1 MILRINKNTKIKEIQ
16 HEFSKRFPNLKIE
29 FFKDKN
35 KDGQLTANEMI
46 RDAEVNIGSI
56 REMGHDGI
64 YEIDGLV
71 TVAELEKNFYDI
83 FGVYVQVFRKSGN
96 TWLMT
101 TTTDHL
107 TLSEQNHLSAQQSE
121 EIPAEKP
128 FDAADRNDLE

>member
-1 MILRINKNTKIKEIQ
+1 MILRINKDTKINQIQ

-29 FFKDKN
+29 FFTDKN

-46 RDAEVNIGSI
+46 HDTEVNIGSI
-56 REMGHDGI
+56 REIGHDGI
-64 YEIDGLV
+64 YDIDGLV

-107 TLSEQNHLSAQQSE
+107 TLSEQNHLSSKQHE
-121 EIPAEKP
+121 EILVEKP
-128 FDAADRNDLE
+128 IDAADRNDLE